1 MRRPSNLNRSSLI
14 ALIVALAVSA
24 AEAQT
29 DGMHT
34 ALDRGD
40 FGEAMRLAKP
50 RAAAGDPAAQAALGS
65 MYLRGQGVPVDF
77 IAAAPY
83 LHAAAAQGHAG
94 AQNALG
100 LLYASGLGVA
110 QDYVQAVSWY
120 RRAAEQGA
128 PEHQFDLAVMYDN
141 GLGVEKNAVRAAEW
155 YARAAAQGFADAET
169 SLGFLYQQGAG
180 VAQDLRKA
188 LELYGRAARSGNAR
202 AQNNFG
208 LMYTRGEGVA
218 QNYPLAVDWYRKAA
232 NQGFA
237 KAITNLGV
245 MYENGFGVPQDEPE
259 ARRLYRLGGRQD
271 ADATNTVLEQ
281 IGFFADPR
289 LARPAADADAR
300 ARYKTAADRGE
311 PDAQFILAY
320 LLSAGP
326 PAERDLPA
334 AARLYQAAASKGH
347 AAAMA
352 NLGVLYL
359 KGWGVPQ
366 DYVLGYM
373 WINLA
378 ASGLAGAA
386 KLREALA
393 KQMTAAQ
400 VNEAQALSR
409 QRSEKPR

>member
-1 MRRPSNLNRSSLI
+1 MRRRNRLI
-14 ALIVALAVSA
+14 ALILALGVFA
-24 AEAQT
+24 AAAQT
-29 DGMHT
+29 DGMRS

-40 FGEAMRLAKP
+40 FTEAMRLAKP
-50 RAAAGDPAAQAALGS
+50 RAEAGDAAAQAALGS

-77 IAAAPY
+77 IAAATY
-83 LHAAAAQGHAG
+83 FREAAAQGNAA

-100 LLYASGLGVA
+100 LLYAGGLGLA
-110 QDYVQAVSWY
+110 RDYVQAEAWY

-141 GLGVEKNAVRAAEW
+141 GLGVEKNPTQAAAW
-155 YARAAAQGFADAET
+155 YARAAAQGFAEAEA

-180 VAQDLRKA
+180 VPQDLRKA
-188 LELYGRAARSGNAR
+188 FELYGRAARNGNAR
-202 AQNNFG
+202 AQNNLG

-232 NQGFA
+232 DQGFA

-245 MYENGFGVPQDEPE
+245 MYENGFGVPQDEAE

-271 ADATNTVLEQ
+271 ADATDAVIDQT
-281 IGFFADPR
+281 GFFADPR
-289 LARPAADADAR
+289 LARPPADAEAR
-300 ARYKTAADRGE
+300 ADIKAAAGRGE
-311 PDAQFILAY
+311 PDAQFALAY
-320 LLSAGP
+320 LFSAGP
-326 PAERDLPA
+326 PRERDLPA
-334 AARLYQAAASKGH
+334 AARLYLAAAEKGH

-378 ASGLAGAA
+378 TSGLADAG
-386 KLREALA
+386 KLRDALA

-400 VNEAQALSR
+400 INEAQALSR
-409 QRSEKPR
+409 QRSETRR